1 MNIKFMFN
9 SIKDQAL
16 LYETVEQTGE
26 TPFGDLG
33 TISVHVGKSSEYSE
47 SVMSAVQGSIAG
59 MSYRYCGCRERL
71 AREVYETQI
80 GDAIFE
86 VAFVVDTGDDKKSSV
101 TIEIHA
107 DEIAEVGLEKRYIK
121 SIEQFKLKLKNTLL
135 KDFGN
140 CIWLADDQ
148 SKLLGSELYPRFFSV
163 ENEMREF
170 ATKVL
175 ITRLGYNWLEQPGLE
190 KYKDSVNNL
199 GVYFKQMVPAL
210 ANINTSML
218 SMTLETLSEIML
230 KAVLY
235 KEQTTL
241 AIGDVRKIYQHLE
254 NNNIDAAKQAIQ
266 QKREV
271 SIKIW
276 DDVFAQYFVEVQD
289 FKKQLT
295 AFIKSRNHIAHNKLL
310 IWSVFKQMQEELA
323 EFESTIQGAMKLF
336 ETENPSEELMDTW
349 QAEHDENF
357 YDEEY
362 EKQYW
367 RDRIIGETGIEIRD
381 ESQIYELFCMTIEGF
396 YEAIFDRYHYDPCFD
411 VSDADEP
418 ADSGDTLIFTV
429 TSNTSEEMLC
439 IQSSISI
446 DDDMDESSCLEIK
459 AIHNGEVVASAE
471 CRYHNGD
478 GHEGDE
484 GLCVADSDSEY
495 DDSEM
500 QDFLDEVLSYIE
512 ETLNPYVKQ
521 VSAMEYEC
529 GRHGGEPPVADFPC
543 QECGKEG
550 VSITEDLLPIGK
562 CCYCGYENE
571 IHICE
576 LCGTVYDDYGG
587 DEHLCNGCMPKDD

>member
-16 LYETVEQTGE
+16 LYETVEKTGE
-26 TPFGDLG
+26 TPFEDLG
-33 TISVHVGKSSEYSE
+33 IMPIQIRKSREYSE
-47 SVMSAVQGSIAG
+47 SVMSAVQGSSAG

-80 GDAIFE
+80 GEAIFE

-101 TIEIHA
+101 TVEIQA
-107 DEIAEVGLEKRYIK
+107 DEIAEAELEKRYIK
-121 SIEQFKLKLKNTLL
+121 SIELFKLELKNTLL

-235 KEQTTL
+235 KEQITL

-254 NNNIDAAKQAIQ
+254 NNNTDAAKQAIQ

-276 DDVFAQYFVEVQD
+276 EDVFAQYFVETQD

-310 IWSVFKQMQEELA
+310 IWSVYKQMQEELT

-336 ETENPSEELMDTW
+336 ETENPSEELLDTW

-357 YDEEY
+357 YDEEC

-381 ESQIYELFCMTIEGF
+381 ESQIYELFCMTIERL
-396 YEAIFDRYHYDPCFD
+396 YEAISDRYHYAPCFE

-418 ADSGDTLIFTV
+418 ADSGDTLIFTI
-429 TSNTSEEMLC
+429 TSNASEEMLC

-446 DDDMDESSCLEIK
+446 DDDMDESSWLEIK

-471 CRYHNGD
+471 CHYHNGE
-478 GHEGDE
+478 GHEGGE
-484 GLCVADSDSEY
+484 GVCVADSDSEY
-495 DDSEM
+495 DESEM
-500 QDFLDEVLSYIE
+500 QDFLDDVLSYTE

-521 VSAMEYEC
+521 VAALEFEC
-529 GRHGGEPPVADFPC
+529 GRQGGEPPVADFVC
-543 QECGKEG
+543 EECGKEG
-550 VSITEDLLPIGK
+550 VSISAEFLPIGK

-571 IHICE
+571 VHICE
-576 LCGTVYDDYGG
+576 MCGTVYDDYGG
-587 DEHLCNGCMPKDD
+587 SKGICNGCMPRED